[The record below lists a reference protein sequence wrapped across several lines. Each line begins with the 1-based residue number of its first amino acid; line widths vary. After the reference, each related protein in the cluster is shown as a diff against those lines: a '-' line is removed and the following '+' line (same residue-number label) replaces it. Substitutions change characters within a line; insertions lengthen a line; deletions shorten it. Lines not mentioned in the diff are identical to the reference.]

1 MSHSSPP
8 RPAVK
13 PEKRQLDASERSTA
27 GAVPWAWQDKR
38 VLRKI
43 RKAFDSQNAVASA
56 LAVYHALTEIAS
68 DEAVDEFT
76 TTVPHVAH
84 RAGLSPRTTGKRI
97 ADLARLGVLAVQ
109 TPKLKAPSTY
119 ALLPFDS
126 HSPTTGNGCRTI
138 SNGCATTGNGCRAF
152 GKREAPRLRT
162 VEEIEGINGQSVG
175 AERPV
180 ELPTGFPATV
190 DEAKMAALFAGV
202 PEDFAGLTWNK
213 AMSRGGMD
221 AKGQP
226 IRSWRHYL
234 ATEWQFQQNRAATH
248 PQPRQRTAPDHSK
261 GF

>member
-1 MSHSSPP
+1 MPSEHQQPIPQGGWFKATRSPDALELWQTAP
-8 RPAVK
+8 NAFRLAYLIAWRARYSDGFNRHGLGTG
-13 PEKRQLDASERSTA
+13 EALLGDWCNYGMTEQEYRTSKRQLAKWKFATFRLTPKGTVARLVDSRLFEVTPSTA
-27 GAVPWAWQDKR
+27 NTLSNTQLTPEQHPANTQLTPTV
-38 VLRKI
+38 RK
-43 RKAFDSQNAVASA
+43 K
-56 LAVYHALTEIAS
+56 
-68 DEAVDEFT
+68 
-76 TTVPHVAH
+76 
-84 RAGLSPRTTGKRI
+84 
-97 ADLARLGVLAVQ
+97 
-109 TPKLKAPSTY
+109 
-119 ALLPFDS
+119 
-126 HSPTTGNGCRTI
+126 
-138 SNGCATTGNGCRAF
+138 
-152 GKREAPRLRT
+152 
-162 VEEIEGINGQSVG
+162 EGIQGNNGQSVG

-213 AMSRGGMD
+213 AMSRAGRD